1 MQNTDQPVRHKKPVL
16 NLESYGYKEVVLAD
30 ARWLLRGF
38 CMSAGTGATVVCALS
53 YCSEADD
60 TDAYHIFIS
69 YRVKSEAALA
79 KQLYHCYYQSAMA
92 LRTSRSIHMIWLSLE

>member
-1 MQNTDQPVRHKKPVL
+1 MFLIELLLELGAGAGTD
-16 NLESYGYKEVVLAD
+16 SG
-30 ARWLLRGF
+30 
-38 CMSAGTGATVVCALS
+38 AGTGATVVCALS

-92 LRTSRSIHMIWLSLE
+92 LRTSRSIHIYDLA